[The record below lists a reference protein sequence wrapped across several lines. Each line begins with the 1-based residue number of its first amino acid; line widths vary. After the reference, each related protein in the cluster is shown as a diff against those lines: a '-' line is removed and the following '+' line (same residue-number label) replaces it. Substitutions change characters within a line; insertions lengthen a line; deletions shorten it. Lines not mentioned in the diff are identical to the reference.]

1 MTICPTYP
9 YKLDVLQRNGIKG
22 RNFIQLGAQWLSND
36 TYTTPEQLYSEV
48 VKPIDEIVHSVR
60 IYLQQEIGGKNI
72 FDLGPR
78 DTICNGETLFRTKP
92 YYWNGD
98 CFGLVFFIYLSN
110 NESNRVRDSFFSQVP
125 IESGSETEYYFFQ

>member
-22 RNFIQLGAQWLSND
+22 RNFIQLGAQWLSNE

-48 VKPIDEIVHSVR
+48 VKPIDDIVHSVR

-98 CFGLVFFIYLSN
+98 CYGLVFFILGRHPTLDIWSIHDD
-110 NESNRVRDSFFSQVP
+110 DSLLLMS
-125 IESGSETEYYFFQ
+125 

>member
-1 MTICPTYP
+1 MTVCPTYP
-9 YKLDVLQRNGIKG
+9 YKLEVLQRNGIKG

-36 TYTTPEQLYSEV
+36 TSTTPEQLYSEV

-60 IYLQQEIGGKNI
+60 IYLQQEIDGKNI

-78 DTICNGETLFRTKP
+78 DTVCNGETLFRTKP

-98 CFGLVFFIYLSN
+98 CFGLVFFIFLMHDDAKHVYGP
-110 NESNRVRDSFFSQVP
+110 SFVP
-125 IESGSETEYYFFQ
+125 VQDTEMLGPSMRSS